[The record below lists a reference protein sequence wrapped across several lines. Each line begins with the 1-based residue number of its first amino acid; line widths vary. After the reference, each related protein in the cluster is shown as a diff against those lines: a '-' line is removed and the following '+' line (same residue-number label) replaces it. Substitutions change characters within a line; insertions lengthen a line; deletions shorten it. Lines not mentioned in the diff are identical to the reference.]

1 MELHAKVTL
10 FGEGCHGSLAKQL
23 VKKYDLRKNCLP
35 QNYGIGLKE
44 VSTIITIAI
53 LLILITVQYISHIKL
68 YVSLAV
74 GS

>member
-23 VKKYDLRKNCLP
+23 YKKFNLRRNCQP

-44 VSTIITIAI
+44 VCRKYII
-53 LLILITVQYISHIKL
+53 
-68 YVSLAV
+68 
-74 GS
+74 